1 VAAGSFSCL
10 LVETSTSNQTF
21 LREEKYKGRA
31 TGEGPNHE
39 RKLKKVAS
47 FNFEET
53 FAPTPENRLKSPT
66 KKGGN

>member
-1 VAAGSFSCL
+1 M
-10 LVETSTSNQTF
+10 ETSSNHAF
-21 LREEKYKGRA
+21 LREEKYKGWA

-39 RKLKKVAS
+39 RKLKKVDTI
-47 FNFEET
+47 NFEET